1 MDELAYIE
9 HLKGTRHVNAPGE
22 LPPPDDRL
30 DEEVA
35 RLRPPPQSREAEQ
48 SLLGCLLM
56 DASALSKII
65 DILATTDFFPR
76 SHKLIF
82 DAVATLAGEGSPV
95 DVVSTFERL
104 QRDGH
109 AEDTGGLIYLN
120 QLVQAVPSLSS
131 VRRYAE
137 IIVERSTL
145 RQIIAQA
152 DEAATRAFKCEP
164 AADILA
170 DTKLRTSKLLE
181 ERKLGRAGVPLLTL
195 GQLREQAHGVAWLVK
210 NVIPSD
216 SIGMMFGGSG
226 TFKSFLAVDLAG
238 HIAHGLPWLGRRT
251 KKGAVIYI
259 AAEGGTGLWGR
270 ICAWHQARRLR
281 YDDAAIY
288 VVPVALDLTQ
298 DAWKIVEAAQALGIT
313 PELVVIDTLSQTFAG
328 EENSA
333 QEVAAY
339 FRELGTRIRQLWKC
353 AVAILHHTGHVATE
367 RPRGSSAMRANLD
380 WMLGVHRDDKEML
393 ATLSSAKQKDG
404 EGFQDTTFALTVHA
418 LGTDE
423 DGDQVKSLVARHL
436 SSVEEIQEVM
446 EREGRAGRGGGNQL
460 FMSLIQNGGL
470 ESDLRTEFM
479 KKCEQE
485 TPEARRQAYSR
496 AKRWATN
503 AGFIEI
509 AQGCVITLKNGGAK
523 P

>member
-1 MDELAYIE
+1 MDEFAYIE
-9 HLKGTRHVNAPGE
+9 QLKGTHQVNAPGE

-56 DASALSKII
+56 DASALAKVS
-65 DILATTDFFPR
+65 DILATPDFFPK

-82 DAVATLAGEGSPV
+82 DAIVTLAGAGSPV
-95 DVVSTFERL
+95 DVVSTFEQL
-104 QRDGH
+104 QRGGNVD
-109 AEDTGGLIYLN
+109 DCGGLVYLN

-181 ERKLGRAGVPLLTL
+181 ERKLGRGGVPLLTL
-195 GQLREQAHGVAWLVK
+195 GQLREQSHAVAWLVK
-210 NVIPSD
+210 HAIPAD
-216 SIGMMFGGSG
+216 SIGMLFGGSG
-226 TFKSFLAVDLAG
+226 TFKSFIAVDLAC
-238 HIAHGLPWLGRRT
+238 HIVHGLPWLGRRSR
-251 KKGAVIYI
+251 KGAVIYL

-270 ICAWHQARRLR
+270 ICAWHQARHKSYENVPL
-281 YDDAAIY
+281 Y
-288 VVPVALDLTQ
+288 VVPVALDLTA
-298 DAWKIVEAAQALGIT
+298 DAWKIVEAAQALGVT
-313 PELVVIDTLSQTFAG
+313 PELVIVDTLSQTFAG

-339 FRELGTRIRQLWKC
+339 FRELGTRIRQLWHC
-353 AVAILHHTGHVATE
+353 AVMILHHTGHLATE

-393 ATLSSAKQKDG
+393 ATLSCAKQKDG
-404 EGFQDTTFALTVHA
+404 EAFNDTTFALTQHR
-418 LGTDE
+418 LGTDA
-423 DGDQVKSLVARHL
+423 DGDEVKSLIARHL
-436 SSVEEIQEVM
+436 TSAEELQEAM
-446 EREGRAGRGGGNQL
+446 EKEGRAGRGGGNQL
-460 FMSLIQNGGL
+460 LLSLLQNGGL

-503 AGFIEI
+503 SGLFEV
-509 AQGCVITLKNGGAK
+509 AQGTIITLKNGGQK
-523 P
+523 